1 MSRHIYIVCLV
12 MFLSACGTSPK
23 THFYLLDQDH
33 PPGENAAP
41 DTDGL
46 RIGVWK
52 ARLPEFLD
60 RSEIVTRNGQ
70 HDIELSDFHKWAG
83 RLDNNLSRLV
93 AAELGERL
101 HTDRV
106 VVSPWPA
113 YIKNNYQVKLYIEH
127 FDGQL
132 GGEMVLSG
140 AWSLLN
146 GRGNKELAWKS
157 FTFRTTAA
165 SATYSDMIAALSALT
180 VQLADRIATTIAA
193 R

>member
-1 MSRHIYIVCLV
+1 MFRHIFIACLV
-12 MFLSACGTSPK
+12 FFLSACGTSPK
-23 THFYLLDQDH
+23 THFYLLSQDH
-33 PPGENAAP
+33 PADKNAVHNA
-41 DTDGL
+41 DGL

-70 HDIELSDFHKWAG
+70 HNIELSDFHKWAG

-93 AAELGERL
+93 ADELGERL
-101 HTDRV
+101 HTGRV
-106 VVSPWPA
+106 AVSPWPA
-113 YIKNNYQVKLYIEH
+113 YIKNNYQVKLYIER

-132 GGEMVLSG
+132 GGEIVLSG

-146 GRGNKELAWKS
+146 GGGNKELAWEP
-157 FTFRTTAA
+157 FTFKTTAA
-165 SATYSDMIAALSALT
+165 SATYSDMIAALSTLT
-180 VQLADRIATTIAA
+180 VQLADRIATTIDA